1 MEKSCAFII
10 GYWCSNKVYASEVL
24 WPTVTVP
31 CLLLQYPGVIS
42 PVVRDGRSPAP
53 YGVGSRIEGREKGR
67 EGQREEE
74 RGKEGGRKRKKR
86 ERVRE
91 S

>member
-1 MEKSCAFII
+1 MPSLLVI
-10 GYWCSNKVYASEVL
+10 GA
-24 WPTVTVP
+24 VTKCMQVRF
-31 CLLLQYPGVIS
+31 CGLLLQYPGVIS